1 MKAKLIKKAVKVE
14 KTFNIGDEIKFGVV
28 VSLQNIGST
37 TEMRDGVVVKVN
49 RITVDVEDNFGDTY
63 RVDKTDIR

>member
-28 VSLQNIGST
+28 VSLQNIGRT
-37 TEMRDGVVVKVN
+37 R
-49 RITVDVEDNFGDTY
+49 R
-63 RVDKTDIR
+63 

>member
-1 MKAKLIKKAVKVE
+1 
-14 KTFNIGDEIKFGVV
+14 
-28 VSLQNIGST
+28 
-37 TEMRDGVVVKVN
+37 MRDGVVVKVN